1 MGDLMLRRRK
11 YQVLYPEYF
20 SADVSR
26 KQGRRVSKIK
36 ATKDMDLRKLVYAC
50 KKLDVPHQI
59 QQDKS
64 FPRFNWDNGGRVLI
78 TIDKKD
84 KKIKQQLVHEI
95 ADITRRIVSKKAPED
110 KKSDAKLY
118 TKSTH
123 SKKRQI
129 IADKQKKDKKKKKKR
144 SSHN

>member
-1 MGDLMLRRRK
+1 MLRRRK

-26 KQGRRVSKIK
+26 KQGRRVSETK
-36 ATKDMDLRKLVYAC
+36 ATQDMDLRKLVYAC
-50 KKLDVPHQI
+50 KKLDIPHQI

-64 FPRFNWDNGGRVLI
+64 FPRFNWDNGGRVLV

-95 ADITRRIVSKKAPED
+95 ADITRRIVSKKAPEE
-110 KKSDAKLY
+110 KKPDAKPY

-129 IADKQKKDKKKKKKR
+129 TAAKQKKDKKKKR
-144 SSHN
+144 SP

>member
-1 MGDLMLRRRK
+1 MLRRK
-11 YQVLYPEYF
+11 KFQVIYPEYF

-26 KQGRRVSKIK
+26 KQGRRVSKSK
-36 ATKDMDLRKLVYAC
+36 ATEDMNLRKLVYAC

-59 QQDKS
+59 QEDKS

-84 KKIKQQLVHEI
+84 KKLKQELVHEI
-95 ADITRRIVSKKAPED
+95 ADITRRIVSKQAPEE
-110 KKSDAKLY
+110 KKPEAKPY

-129 IADKQKKDKKKKKKR
+129 SAAKQKKDKKKKR
-144 SSHN
+144 SPQN

>member
-1 MGDLMLRRRK
+1 MLRRK
-11 YQVLYPEYF
+11 KFQVIYPEYF

-26 KQGRRVSKIK
+26 KQGRRVSKSK
-36 ATKDMDLRKLVYAC
+36 ATQDMNLRKLVYAC

-64 FPRFNWDNGGRVLI
+64 FPRYNWENGGRVLI

-84 KKIKQQLVHEI
+84 KKPKQELVHEI
-95 ADITRRIVSKKAPED
+95 ADITRRIVSKKAPEEI
-110 KKSDAKLY
+110 KPEVKPY

-129 IADKQKKDKKKKKKR
+129 SAAKKQKKDKKKKTR
-144 SSHN
+144 SPQN